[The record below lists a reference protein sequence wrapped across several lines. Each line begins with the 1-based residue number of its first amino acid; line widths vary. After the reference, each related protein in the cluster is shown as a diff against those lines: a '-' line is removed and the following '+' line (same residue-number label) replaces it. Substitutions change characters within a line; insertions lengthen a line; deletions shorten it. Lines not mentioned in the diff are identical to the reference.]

1 MICNPQNYRGP
12 EALLAY
18 PGLAVPILQHH
29 SWDLCLQNI
38 MPNVFFFIHRLVVL
52 SKEPWRAAE
61 RKIILSVLFWKLW
74 KKKQRQFLRGCWN
87 SRLKS
92 RGAVEEGSQL
102 WICVWFTLL
111 GSQWKR
117 FYWFC
122 WELSHVLLLDRVALC
137 HCKLGDKTL
146 KLNIRN
152 FGYREKSGQE
162 QVMGSCSREGKYNR
176 AVGSFLQCK

>member
-1 MICNPQNYRGP
+1 
-12 EALLAY
+12 
-18 PGLAVPILQHH
+18 
-29 SWDLCLQNI
+29 
-38 MPNVFFFIHRLVVL
+38 MPNIGVFFIHCLVSL
-52 SKEPWRAAE
+52 SKEPWGAAE

-74 KKKQRQFLRGCWN
+74 KKKQREFLRSFRN

-92 RGAVEEGSQL
+92 RGAMEEGSQL

-111 GSQWKR
+111 GSQWKW

-122 WELSHVLLLDRVALC
+122 WELSHVLLLDRVELC
-137 HCKLGDKTL
+137 YCKLGDKAL
-146 KLNIRN
+146 KLNIWN

-162 QVMGSCSREGKYNR
+162 QVMGSSSRQGRCNR